1 MPSRDPEIRKL
12 LIEHGIL
19 PTERLIRSL
28 SELVDDAFMEGMDTE
43 YGAWVAK
50 VGLPFSF

>member
-1 MPSRDPEIRKL
+1 MSTRDPEIVKI

-19 PTERLIRSL
+19 PTDRLVKAFGD
-28 SELVDDAFMEGMDTE
+28 LVDDAFGEGMDTE

-50 VGLPFSF
+50 VGLPFV